1 VDLQNKIK
9 VEGKIIFDPIDV
21 TKKHQKQSSWKKVAM
36 VHIGSDISEYYAWF
50 IRKRYNINLTPPL
63 RKAHITFINDRAS
76 EMNGKW
82 KEVKKKWDGKKI
94 TITLSVDPRTDSDEP
109 NSDAHWWLNV
119 PEEDRKKRLTDD
131 QLFKLRYVVKG
142 LIRDSFRGNSI
153 SKNSKTFDI
162 LGCTIPEFKEHLE
175 SQFEDWMTWENRGL
189 YNGEYNYGW
198 DIDHMIPISSAET
211 EDDVI
216 RLNHYTNLQPL
227 CSRVNRYDKRDN

>member
-1 VDLQNKIK
+1 MRSKECNKCGEVKSITGFAKDSSRKDGYSYTCKTCKNGNSKKWYNENKEKLQEKYLNNKEEILEK
-9 VEGKIIFDPIDV
+9 RKIYYHDNKETIS
-21 TKKHQKQSSWKKVAM
+21 KRH
-36 VHIGSDISEYYAWF
+36 SEY
-50 IRKRYNINLTPPL
+50 
-63 RKAHITFINDRAS
+63 
-76 EMNGKW
+76 
-82 KEVKKKWDGKKI
+82 
-94 TITLSVDPRTDSDEP
+94 
-109 NSDAHWWLNV
+109 
-119 PEEDRKKRLTDD
+119 RKKRLTDD